1 MKHLLLIVLT
11 VFAAISGAYAQTDT
25 LALADD
31 RRLNEYFQQHN
42 IHPQRTASGLYYVI
56 KRVGYGPYLRK
67 RQVASLVY
75 TGSNLDGSVFDSNVE
90 HIKKGGEPLKV
101 HVGLNEV
108 VDGLDE
114 GLRLLK
120 MNGSAT
126 FYLPSKLGYG
136 AHPPDATIPKNGIL
150 IFDVEVT
157 EVL

>member
-1 MKHLLLIVLT
+1 MKHLLVILLIASFSIT
-11 VFAAISGAYAQTDT
+11 RSWAQTDT
-25 LALADD
+25 LALGDD
-31 RRLNEYFQQHN
+31 KKLNEYFQQHN

-56 KRVGYGPYLRK
+56 KKAGYGPYLRK
-67 RQVASLVY
+67 RQVASIVY
-75 TGSNLDGSVFDSNVE
+75 TGRNIDGSVFDSNIE
-90 HIKKGGEPLKV
+90 HIQKGGEPLKV